1 MPSARNGGMKTPNP
15 GSGNLFSPGLSSL
28 PRKWIKVPETPSLY
42 LLVCIVSSNV
52 SPSESARALLR
63 LKELIP
69 KGLEKD
75 DLPHPLKMGTGLI
88 ITLSSPQVTGGSVN
102 RISISIV
109 LEELGGRV
117 QSEGQ

>member
-1 MPSARNGGMKTPNP
+1 M
-15 GSGNLFSPGLSSL
+15 
-28 PRKWIKVPETPSLY
+28 
-42 LLVCIVSSNV
+42 
-52 SPSESARALLR
+52 SPSESARDLLR

-69 KGLEKD
+69 KGLEKG

-88 ITLSSPQVTGGSVN
+88 ITLSSPEVTGGGVN
-102 RISISIV
+102 RISILIV